1 MKTFFVFFFCCFLN
15 IYAVIAQHQ
24 IVINAKLNKEERII
38 YIKQQLTYVNK
49 SNEPLK
55 ELYLNDWANAF
66 KNKNTP
72 LAQRFGEEYIRKFH
86 FSKPEEKGFTSINQ
100 IKQGKNQLA
109 WIRPQNH
116 PDIVRVQLSKTLAP
130 GEKVH
135 LTFDYS
141 VKVPSDKFTRFGVS
155 GEGNYKLKFWYL
167 TPAVFDGA
175 WKLYSHK
182 DIGEQYTPP
191 ANLDIQLDVPAEFYP
206 STALDIFHNYAA
218 GNRRHI
224 RLTGENRVESELLL
238 TQTYQPETLEVGMH
252 QLVTNLND
260 DGLQP
265 EIKDLILTRILDFLQ
280 ERLGEYP
287 HQKLLITKEEYLK
300 NPVYGLNQLPD
311 FIRPFPDGF
320 HYDIQQLKT
329 IINNFLNNSLLLDP
343 RQEQWVHDAIAIS
356 LMIDYVDRYYPKMK
370 LVGSLSKI
378 IGLRWFH
385 AADLEFNDQYQ
396 FLYMNMARLNID
408 QPLGSNKDSL
418 LKFNVNIANPYKAG
432 LGIKYLEDYLGSEA
446 VKKSI
451 SEFYSENKLK
461 LGTEK
466 EFAAV
471 LQKNANKNIDW
482 FFNDYVNTSKKIDF
496 KITKLK
502 KRKDSLQVT
511 IKNKRNNNMPVSLYG
526 IKDDKI
532 VYKTWVDSIDKEK
545 QITIPRNDAER
556 IALNYEQIIPEYNQ
570 RNNFRGVSKLFNKP
584 IQFRLLE
591 DIEDPKYAQIFFTP
605 EFDYNLYDGI
615 AIGPKMYNTT
625 FLAKDFSFKISP
637 KYGFNSN
644 TVVGSANIDYT
655 WRYHNRDLRTI
666 RLGIGGNRF
675 SYAYDLFY
683 HRYTPYL
690 NFVFRPQNLRNNER
704 QSLSIRNI
712 NVNRDKNPFDQNQTA
727 PNYNVF
733 NVRYGFSNSYL
744 VDYTSAVIDYQLAE
758 NFSKV
763 SLTLQYRKLF
773 KNNRQINLR
782 FYGGT
787 FIYSDLPKN
796 SNYFSFALDRPTDY
810 LFDYN
815 YYGRSEGDGLFS
827 QQIIMAEGGFK
838 SQVMPEYANQWIT
851 TVNASTNIWKW
862 IFAYGDAGI
871 VKNSGEN
878 SKFLYDSG
886 IRVALVEDYFEVF
899 FPVYSNLGWEIAQ
912 PNYDQK
918 IRFIVSLDINTL
930 IRLFTRRWY

>member
-1 MKTFFVFFFCCFLN
+1 MLKIDGV
-15 IYAVIAQHQ
+15 VAQHQ
-24 IVINAKLNKEERII
+24 ILINAELNKEERTI
-38 YIKQQLTYVNK
+38 YIDQQLTYVNTVK
-49 SNEPLK
+49 EPIR
-55 ELYLNDWANAF
+55 EIYLNDWANAF
-66 KNKNTP
+66 KDKNTP
-72 LAQRFGEEYIRKFH
+72 LARRFGEEYVRKFH
-86 FSKPEEKGFTSINQ
+86 FSKPEEKGYTSLEKVTYN
-100 IKQGKNQLA
+100 NNDLV

-116 PDIVRVQLSKTLAP
+116 PDILRVLLNKKLQP
-130 GEKVH
+130 GEKIN
-135 LTFDYS
+135 LKFKYS
-141 VKVPSDKFTRFGVS
+141 VKIPSDKFTRFGVS
-155 GEGNYKLKFWYL
+155 SDGNYKLKFWYL
-167 TPAVFDGA
+167 TPAVYDGE

-191 ANLDIQLDVPAEFYP
+191 ANLDIQLDVPTEFFP
-206 STALDIFHNYAA
+206 STALNIFHNYAA

-238 TQTYQPETLEVGMH
+238 TQTYEPETLPVGQH
-252 QLVTNLND
+252 QLVTNLDD

-265 EIKDLILTRILDFLQ
+265 EIKDIILTRIFDFLQ

-287 HQKLLITKEEYLK
+287 HQKILITKEDYLK

-320 HYDIQQLKT
+320 NYDIQQLKT
-329 IINNFLNNSLLLDP
+329 ITNNFLSNSLLLDP
-343 RQEQWVHDAIAIS
+343 QQDQWVHDAIAIC

-370 LVGSLSKI
+370 LIGSLSKI

-408 QPLGSNKDSL
+408 QPLGSSKDSL

-432 LGIKYLEDYLGSEA
+432 IGIKYLEDYLGSEP
-446 VKKSI
+446 VKKTI
-451 SEFYSENKLK
+451 SEFYSENRLQ
-461 LGTEK
+461 LGTRQNFESI
-466 EFAAV
+466 
-471 LQKNANKNIDW
+471 LRKNANKNLDW
-482 FFNDYVNTSKKIDF
+482 FFEDYVNTRKKIDF
-496 KITKLK
+496 KISKLK
-502 KRKDSLQVT
+502 KSKDSLKVT
-511 IKNKRNNNMPVSLYG
+511 IKNKRDNNMPVSLYG
-526 IKDDKI
+526 IKDDQI
-532 VYKTWVDSIDKEK
+532 IYKRWVDNIGKEK
-545 QITIPRNDAER
+545 QVTIPRNDAER
-556 IALNYEQIIPEYNQ
+556 IALNYEQVIPEYNQ

-591 DIEDPKYAQIFFTP
+591 DIEDPKYAQVFFTP

-615 AIGPKMYNTT
+615 SIGPKMYNTT
-625 FLAKDFSFKISP
+625 FLAKDLSFRISP

-644 TVVGSANIDYT
+644 TVVGSANISYT
-655 WRYHNRDLRTI
+655 WRYDNQDLRTI
-666 RLGIGGNRF
+666 RMGIGGNRF
-675 SYAYDLFY
+675 SYGYDLFY
-683 HRYTPYL
+683 RRYTPYL

-712 NVNRDKNPFDQNQTA
+712 NVDRDENPFDQTQTS

-733 NVRYGFSNSYL
+733 NVRYGYGNSYL
-744 VDYTSAVIDYQLAE
+744 VDRTSAVIDYQLAE

-763 SLTLQYRKLF
+763 SLSLQYRKLF

-787 FIYSDLPKN
+787 FIYSDLQQDAD
-796 SNYFSFALDRPTDY
+796 YFSFALDRPTDY

-871 VKNSGEN
+871 VKNRGEN
-878 SKFLYDSG
+878 SQFLYDSG
-886 IRVALVEDYFEVF
+886 VRVALVEDYFEVF
-899 FPVYSNLGWEIAQ
+899 FPVYSNLAWEIAQ
-912 PNYDQK
+912 PDYDQK